1 MTAPSR
7 FLGLFAALG
16 VLSLVAFAPSSALA
30 HAGHSHA
37 SVNAQQ
43 SQAARA
49 DAKVNTASRTV
60 VEARMHA
67 PSTTHHHGVDGCADR
82 DCCGNGHC
90 SACCNALSPAFVTE
104 FSPPAKAPRLTFD
117 AAMPPGLGTDGP
129 PRPPRSFA

>member
-1 MTAPSR
+1 MAVLTR
-7 FLGLFAALG
+7 FLGIFAALG
-16 VLSLVAFAPSSALA
+16 VLSLVAFASSSALA

-37 SVNAQQ
+37 SVNERQ
-43 SQAARA
+43 SAAPEV
-49 DAKVNTASRTV
+49 AKVNIVKKAII
-60 VEARMHA
+60 EARMHA
-67 PSTTHHHGVDGCADR
+67 PSATHHHGISGCADR

-117 AAMPPGLGTDGP
+117 AATPPGLGTDGP